1 MMNSWSL
8 CRSLLVW
15 VLWALLVAGNSSEV
29 TPMLAASAGHIYIS
43 VASRHAILRVD
54 DMTGAGWTTLGNWG
68 SGGGEFNEP
77 GGIVVDGAGRI
88 YVADS
93 GNRRIVRVNDMAGT
107 GWITLGAKGAGI
119 NEFANPHGVFV
130 DAAGRIYVAD
140 LG

>member
-54 DMTGAGWTTLGNWG
+54 DMRGTGWTTLGTEGTGVN
-68 SGGGEFNEP
+68 EFSYP
-77 GGIVVDGAGRI
+77 TGVVVDAAGRI

-93 GNRRIVRVNDMAGT
+93 GNSRIVRVNDMTGT
-107 GWITLGAKGAGI
+107 GWITLGAKGAGV
-119 NEFANPHGVFV
+119 NEFAGPNGVYV
-130 DAAGRIYVAD
+130 DAAG
-140 LG
+140 